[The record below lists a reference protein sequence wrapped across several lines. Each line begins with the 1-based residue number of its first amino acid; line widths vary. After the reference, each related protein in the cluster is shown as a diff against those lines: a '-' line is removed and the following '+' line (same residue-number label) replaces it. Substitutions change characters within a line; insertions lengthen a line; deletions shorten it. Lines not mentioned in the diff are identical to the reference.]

1 MREGGD
7 RKSEVRGWEDWSN
20 GVMRNSETVE
30 RDLETEGRR
39 DGESEGLREF
49 MIVDC

>member
-1 MREGGD
+1 
-7 RKSEVRGWEDWSN
+7 
-20 GVMRNSETVE
+20 MRNSETVE

-39 DGESEGLREF
+39 DGESEGQREF